1 MWNNLPGRLPRETSE
16 RAGRRQALSASCRTG
31 APRLKRQPL
40 KKQTADPERL
50 LDLLHRWRDEAVG
63 AGHAINRIALT
74 FEPGRDVCCWPK
86 AAELSDATRS
96 SAIWGTVLPT

>member
-1 MWNNLPGRLPRETSE
+1 VAVVELSPSSL
-16 RAGRRQALSASCRTG
+16 AGGGGLVLG
-31 APRLKRQPL
+31 LKRQPL